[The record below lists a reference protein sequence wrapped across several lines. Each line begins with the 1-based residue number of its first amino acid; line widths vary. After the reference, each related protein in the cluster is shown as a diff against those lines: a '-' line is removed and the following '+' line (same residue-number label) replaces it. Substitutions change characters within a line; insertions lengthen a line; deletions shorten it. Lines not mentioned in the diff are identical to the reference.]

1 MNATK
6 INYYLKAAI
15 GQADWVG
22 IDREDAISLIQ
33 VAKMTD
39 TFKVEQM
46 GENQIFSCE
55 DFQVLL
61 DAYVYLAK

>member
-6 INYYLKAAI
+6 INYYLKAI
-15 GQADWVG
+15 GQAEWTG
-22 IDREDAISLIQ
+22 ITREDAISLIE
-33 VAKMTD
+33 VAKTTD
-39 TFKVEQM
+39 TYKVEQI

-55 DFQVLL
+55 DYMILL